1 LTAADSSVLPRG
13 EVAIH
18 DHRYLAQYAT
28 VRLQRLESRIDRLNG
43 AVDGLADVRDH
54 QSLRR
59 PLHRQS
65 HSALE
70 KGLRLAVE
78 RVGFE
83 EPAQQIDVDMLGAAL
98 SQDGIDWAV
107 RFDYACR
114 LAGAGA
120 EHDPA
125 AAPPD
130 GLRGLDKALLAVG
143 GVEDE
148 VDAPATGQLCD
159 FDTDVVALI

>member
-1 LTAADSSVLPRG
+1 
-13 EVAIH
+13 
-18 DHRYLAQYAT
+18 
-28 VRLQRLESRIDRLNG
+28 
-43 AVDGLADVRDH
+43 
-54 QSLRR
+54 
-59 PLHRQS
+59 
-65 HSALE
+65 
-70 KGLRLAVE
+70 
-78 RVGFE
+78 
-83 EPAQQIDVDMLGAAL
+83 
-98 SQDGIDWAV
+98 V
-107 RFDYACR
+107 RFDQACR